1 MTLRNWDQ
9 VQANVKELSMS
20 DAFSIRAF
28 IVNKKIHEDSEVMS
42 TLLKDLEQHILDMGR
57 ENYAE
62 ENCS

>member
-9 VQANVKELSMS
+9 VQANVKELSMF

-28 IVNKKIHEDSEVMS
+28 IVRQKLHKDNEAMS
-42 TLLKDLEQHILDMGR
+42 TLLKDLEQHIFDMGGKD
-57 ENYAE
+57 YAE